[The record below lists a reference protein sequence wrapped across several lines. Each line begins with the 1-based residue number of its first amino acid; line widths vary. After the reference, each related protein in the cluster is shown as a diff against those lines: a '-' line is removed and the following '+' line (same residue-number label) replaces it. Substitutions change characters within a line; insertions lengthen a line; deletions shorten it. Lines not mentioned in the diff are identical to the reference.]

1 MSSDC
6 CCSGG
11 AGAARDEGS
20 VARAEA
26 AVEAVEPLVRGMRL
40 STALLHAGKTDPLK
54 PDSTTPP
61 IYQTSA
67 YEYKDSEQHAKVC
80 QGKAP
85 GFVYTRLGNPTV
97 AAFEQRMA
105 LLEGGVAAVA
115 TASGMAATFD
125 VIANIARAGD
135 HIVAASTLYGGTTE
149 LFENLRDFGIETD
162 YVPVCSV
169 EELERAVTDRTRVI
183 FAETLSNPRLEVL
196 DVRAVAAFAHE
207 RGIAFVV
214 DNTVAS
220 PYLCRPLELGAD
232 LVVESSSKYI
242 NGHGNSI
249 SGVVVDSGRGP
260 WRDAAHKDEYPAF
273 AAWTKKFGPMAF
285 VAKMRNG
292 IFHNAGACLSPQN
305 AFLNCMGLETL
316 SVRMERACA
325 NAFAL
330 AEFFEKSGLVAEV
343 RYPGLA
349 SDPGHE
355 VAAREFG
362 GRGFGAMIAIRTGS
376 EERAFQVI
384 DKLKYPLRVSNIG
397 DTKTLVCHPA
407 STIFCEIGEEEQRAA
422 GVYPDSIRIS
432 VGIENADDLIE
443 DFKQA
448 LEG

>member
-1 MSSDC
+1 MSSSDC
-6 CCSGG
+6 CCKGG
-11 AGAARDEGS
+11 SSAGEAQAVAA
-20 VARAEA
+20 AEIPQ
-26 AVEAVEPLVRGMRL
+26 VPQEELIRGMRL

-67 YEYKDSEQHAKVC
+67 YEYQDSEQHAKVC

-135 HIVAASTLYGGTTE
+135 HLVAAATLYGGTTE

-162 YVPVCSV
+162 YVPVCTV
-169 EELERAVTDRTRVI
+169 EELERVVNDRTRVI
-183 FAETLSNPRLEVL
+183 FAETLSNPRLEVV
-196 DVRAVAAFAHE
+196 DVEAVAKFAHE
-207 RGIAFVV
+207 RGIVFVV

-242 NGHGNSI
+242 NGHGNAI

-260 WRDAAHKDEYPAF
+260 WRDPDHADAYPAF
-273 AAWTKKFGPMAF
+273 APWKKKFGPMAF
-285 VAKMRNG
+285 VAKMRSG

-325 NAFAL
+325 NAFKL
-330 AEFFEKSGLVAEV
+330 ARFFEDSGLVDEV
-343 RYPGLA
+343 RYPGLE
-349 SDPGHE
+349 SDPNHGLAE
-355 VAAREFG
+355 RQFG
-362 GRGFGAMIAIRTGS
+362 GRGFGAMVAIRVGS
-376 EERAFQVI
+376 EERAFKVI
-384 DKLKYPLRVSNIG
+384 DHLKYPLRVSNIG

-407 STIFCEIGEEEQRAA
+407 STIFCEIGEAEQVAA

-432 VGIENADDLIE
+432 VGIENGDDLVE

-448 LEG
+448 LEA